1 MLAMDSQ
8 GDVADNSSS
17 INEIE
22 TKYQGLVLNESDDNE
37 ATASAGNSTRRFRG
51 PEERPV
57 YKLSVKLIDTYKHV
71 NDIYYEAKARRL
83 REQVEYK
90 ARGGVYNDGYD
101 DINHDYILQGN
112 ELFGERYILKDRVGQ
127 GSFGQVVC
135 AYDQETRK
143 EVAIKIIKSRR
154 PFMLQAQTEIELL
167 TLMAEEDRY
176 DRCNIV
182 RLLHKFIFRNHQC
195 LVFEILSYN
204 LYELLKNTRFRGVSL
219 NLIRK
224 FSKQILKSL
233 EFLASPEVN
242 IIHCDL
248 KPENILL
255 RHPKRSAI
263 KLIDFGSS
271 CIATKKTYTYIQ
283 SRFYRSPEI
292 LLGLPYDQ
300 KIDVWSFGCVLVEM
314 HTGQPLFGG
323 IDQGDQMCRI
333 VDVLGMP
340 PLDML
345 EASPQKNRSQF
356 FDFIEA
362 DSQAPVPADCDSM
375 CIREREDGSGY
386 YILKRTNRD
395 TPPPRDLADILG
407 VYEGGPSGRRLG
419 EPGHSEDVYL
429 SFLDFISRMLV
440 YSPQDRVSA
449 EEALTHVFIMSLTPT
464 KPEGDGYEHYDTTP
478 SAGNHVNEGEGED
491 GGNDTQTRRGRQ
503 EESQPRIRSRSAP
516 SGLTRMKLRPR
527 HEKPND
533 DNMDNDED

>member
-1 MLAMDSQ
+1 MLPMDSQ
-8 GDVADNSSS
+8 DDHNDGTDINSTS
-17 INEIE
+17 INEIQ
-22 TKYQGLVLNESDDNE
+22 TKYQELVLEE
-37 ATASAGNSTRRFRG
+37 GETTETAGNAKRFRS
-51 PEERPV
+51 PEDRPV

-71 NDIYYEAKARRL
+71 NEIYYEAKARRL

-101 DINHDYILQGN
+101 DISHDYILQGN

-292 LLGLPYDQ
+292 LMGLPYDQ
-300 KIDVWSFGCVLVEM
+300 KIDVWSLGCVLVEM

-323 IDQGDQMCRI
+323 VDQADQMCRI

-340 PLDML
+340 PLEML

-356 FDFIEA
+356 FEFIEA
-362 DSQAPVPADCDSM
+362 DSQAPIPTDCDTS

-386 YILKRTNRD
+386 YILKRANRD
-395 TPPPRDLADILG
+395 TPPSRDLSEILG

-429 SFLDFISRMLV
+429 SFLDFISMMLR
-440 YSPQDRVSA
+440 YLPRERVSA
-449 EEALTHVFIMSLTPT
+449 EEALSHIFITSLTPT
-464 KPEGDGYEHYDTTP
+464 RPEGDGYENYETTP
-478 SAGNHVNEGEGED
+478 NAGTPQWEGDANEGD
-491 GGNDTQTRRGRQ
+491 GNDSVLRRGRQ
-503 EESQPRIRSRSAP
+503 EEESQQRIRSRSAP
-516 SGLTRMKLRPR
+516 SGHTRMKLRPR
-527 HEKPND
+527 HEKG
-533 DNMDNDED
+533 